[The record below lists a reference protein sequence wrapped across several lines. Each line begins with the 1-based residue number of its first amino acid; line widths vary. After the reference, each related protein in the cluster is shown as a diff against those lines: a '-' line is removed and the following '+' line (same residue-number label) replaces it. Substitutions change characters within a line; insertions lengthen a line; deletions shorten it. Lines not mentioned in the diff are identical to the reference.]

1 MAAEKID
8 MDYLRKIG
16 DYEGTAKLDHP
27 MLVVAVGMDQSE
39 VILESINVCH
49 TIKITGKFE
58 GCAELEK
65 YERLLRPHGVIVQK
79 FDPIFVTG
87 VRSKPD
93 ARVTLYRMIELK
105 SAWLH
110 KDGTLCRDPYCNQE
124 HTVADTETIYRLTDK
139 NDM

>member
-8 MDYLRKIG
+8 MDYLRKLG
-16 DYEGTAKLDHP
+16 DYEGTTKLDYP
-27 MLVVAVGMDQSE
+27 MLVVAVGTDQPK
-39 VILESINVCH
+39 VILESINVSH
-49 TIKITGKFE
+49 TIKMTGKFG
-58 GCAELEK
+58 GCVELEK
-65 YERLLRPHGVIVQK
+65 YERLLRPHGFVVQR

-87 VRSKPD
+87 VRSSGK
-93 ARVTLYRMIELK
+93 VTLYRMIELK
-105 SAWLH
+105 AAWLH